1 MKFAL
6 LNPNWDFKGSTYF
19 GCQDAHIPLELMF
32 AADQLHAAG
41 QESLLVDAQTE
52 NLTLEE
58 AKRRIDAFAPDFLVV
73 PTAPSY
79 LFWRCPPP
87 ELRVPMEWLAG
98 LNSKA
103 VKVVIGP
110 HPSATPATTIRKTG
124 CDVALRG
131 EPDQTL
137 AELAL
142 KPWQEITGC
151 CFKEQDGG
159 LHMSPIS
166 AVADMSALGP
176 LDFSNYNVEAHSHRH
191 HVFTHD
197 HGIGAELE
205 FARGCPWACTFCNK
219 TLFRN
224 KFRERSVE
232 AVLQE
237 VDTLIARGVEYI
249 YIIDEIF
256 GVGKNVHRL
265 LEGIAERPIKI
276 GFQSRID
283 LWNEESLD
291 LLGRAHC
298 ISMECGVESITHEGR
313 EDLNKNCR
321 LDTGRISELLV
332 YARGRIPWVQ
342 ANLILT
348 EKDDRAE
355 IRSWQES
362 LKSKGVWVSEPVPMF
377 PYPGSPLYTQ
387 TFAAAPDEMA
397 WERAHQHYTA
407 MFANK
412 GYSDIQAQTPLAIE
426 ELEHAHLSHR

>member
-1 MKFAL
+1 M
-6 LNPNWDFKGSTYF
+6 ST
-19 GCQDAHIPLELMF
+19 A
-32 AADQLHAAG
+32 
-41 QESLLVDAQTE
+41 
-52 NLTLEE
+52 
-58 AKRRIDAFAPDFLVV
+58 
-73 PTAPSY
+73 
-79 LFWRCPPP
+79 
-87 ELRVPMEWLAG
+87 
-98 LNSKA
+98 
-103 VKVVIGP
+103 
-110 HPSATPATTIRKTG
+110 
-124 CDVALRG
+124 
-131 EPDQTL
+131 
-137 AELAL
+137 
-142 KPWQEITGC
+142 
-151 CFKEQDGG
+151 
-159 LHMSPIS
+159 S
-166 AVADMSALGP
+166 AVADMSLLGP
-176 LDFSNYNVEAHSHRH
+176 LDFRNYNVEAHSHRH
-191 HVFTHD
+191 HVFTND
-197 HGIGAELE
+197 HGLGAELE

-232 AVLQE
+232 AVLNE

-249 YIIDEIF
+249 YFIDEIF

-265 LEGIAERPIKI
+265 LEGIAERPVKI

-321 LDTGRISELLV
+321 LDTARISELLV

-355 IRSWQES
+355 IRSWQDR
-362 LKSKGVWVSEPVPMF
+362 LKAQGVWVSEPVPMF

-397 WERAHQHYTA
+397 WERAHHHYTS
-407 MFANK
+407 MFAGK
-412 GYSDIQAQTPLAIE
+412 GYSDIQAQAPLAIE